1 MMKTAFTRRSRKIAL
16 ALGAVFAI
24 GAATAA
30 APGPS
35 APGEF
40 YYYLNASGAVVGY
53 RAIDC
58 DGNKVGWGTTTN
70 RYSNGWMLC
79 EPSAN

>member
-1 MMKTAFTRRSRKIAL
+1 MSIRNRRKVSKLAL
-16 ALGAVFAI
+16 AAVAALAI
-24 GAATAA
+24 GAAIAA

-40 YYYLNASGAVVGY
+40 YYYLNASGSVVGY

-58 DGNKVGWGTTTN
+58 DGNKTGWGTATN
-70 RYSNGWMLC
+70 RYESGWMLC
-79 EPSAN
+79 EPSEI